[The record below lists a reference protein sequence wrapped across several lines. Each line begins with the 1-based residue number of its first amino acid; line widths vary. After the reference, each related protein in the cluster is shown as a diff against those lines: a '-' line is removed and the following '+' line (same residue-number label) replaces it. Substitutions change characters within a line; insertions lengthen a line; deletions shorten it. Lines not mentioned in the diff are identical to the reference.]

1 MSDTTAHRDLEA
13 SSLLLVR
20 GPDALQIFTR
30 ILYLVMGAT
39 VLALFIVP
47 WQQNI
52 PASGHVSALDPFD
65 RIQTIAAPVSG
76 RVLKSWVQEG
86 TRVKEGDPLLE
97 IVDLDPEMIPRLGQQ
112 REALESQLSAAREKV
127 AIYKSQVDALTRAQD
142 LSVQAAQNLV
152 EVAGAKVR
160 SAEHGVEAAQAAV
173 AQAELNFDRQ
183 KQLVDEGLASTLEFE
198 VADRLFK
205 QAKAEL
211 SQDRQALTASLEEEK
226 ARGAELGRIKTEAQA
241 RIESARAE
249 VQVAEAEA
257 AGKQQDLAT
266 LSVRIAQQNAQRMT
280 APRSGTVFRL
290 YASPGAELVKAGDPL
305 VALLPDAQSQAVE
318 LWVDG
323 NDVPLIHEGR
333 SVRLQFEG
341 WPGVQFGG
349 WPSVAV
355 GTFGGEV
362 AVVDSSG
369 DGQGR
374 FRILVVPDPKDDP
387 WPSPQYLRQGARANG
402 FVLLDQ
408 VAIGYE
414 LWRQANGFP
423 PTVAMDTYGAPGA
436 AKRAA
441 RDTSAGAAGGANAS
455 KAGAKAEPGR

>member
-1 MSDTTAHRDLEA
+1 MSEATRRPVRDV

-20 GPDALQIFTR
+20 GPDALQLFTR
-30 ILYLVMGAT
+30 ILYFAMGAT
-39 VLALFIVP
+39 VLALIVVP
-47 WQQNI
+47 WQQNV
-52 PASGHVSALDPFD
+52 PAAGHVSALDPFD

-86 TRVKEGDPLLE
+86 TRVQEGDPLLE
-97 IVDLDPEMIPRLGQQ
+97 IVDLDPEMLPRLGEQ
-112 REALESQLSAAREKV
+112 REALESQLAAAREKV
-127 AIYKSQVDALTRAQD
+127 QIYQSQVEALTRAQD
-142 LSVQAAQNLV
+142 LAVQAAQNLV

-160 SAEHGVEAAQAAV
+160 SAQHGVEAAEAAV
-173 AQAELNFDRQ
+173 AQAKLNYERQ
-183 KQLVDEGLASTLEFE
+183 KQLVDEGLAATMEFE
-198 VADRLFK
+198 VADRLYK

-211 SQDRQALTASLEEEK
+211 SQDRQALTGSLEEEK
-226 ARGAELGRIKTEAQA
+226 ARRAELGRVQTEAQA

-249 VQVAEAEA
+249 VQVAEAES

-266 LSVRIAQQNAQRMT
+266 LSVRIAQQNAQRLT
-280 APRSGTVFRL
+280 APRSGTVYRL

-305 VALLPDAQSQAVE
+305 IALLPDAQSQAVE

-355 GTFGGEV
+355 GTFGGRV
-362 AVVDSSG
+362 AVVDSSS

-374 FRILVVPDPKDDP
+374 FRILVVPDPEDDP
-387 WPSPQYLRQGARANG
+387 WPTPQYLRQGARANG

-408 VAIGYE
+408 VALGYE

-436 AKRAA
+436 AKSAA
-441 RDTSAGAAGGANAS
+441 QDTSAGAAGGATATKGGT
-455 KAGAKAEPGR
+455 KAGAAK